1 MRSSVIFII
10 DLPKSATIFIP
21 MSKSAKYID
30 TDILVIGS
38 GVAGLRFAM
47 KAADCGNVLIIT
59 KSSATK
65 GATRLAQ
72 GGIASVV
79 GEDDSIES
87 HIKDTLDV
95 GYGLSKPNIV
105 RKIVE
110 SGPSAVLELLEL
122 GVPLDTIPGN
132 GDILSLSR
140 EGGHSKRRIL
150 HVADATGRAIEEAY
164 IDAVK
169 AKGNIS
175 LLQNHCAIDLITRHH
190 LPDGHQRKTDKLTCW
205 GAYALDEETG
215 QVKTIRA
222 KMTLLATGGGGC
234 VYKYTTNPSVATGDG
249 VAMAYR
255 AGATVANME
264 FFQFHPT
271 MFYNPGGESFLITEA
286 ARGEGGILRNSSG
299 KRFMEGLHPNLELAP
314 RDVVSRAIDEQ
325 LKTRGDTNV
334 FLDLTHKG
342 ADFIVARFPN
352 IYEHCLARGVDIT
365 KEWIPVVPA
374 AHYMCGGVK
383 VDDRARTDIINLL
396 AAGEVACTGMHGA
409 NRLASNSL
417 LESMAYAQFAYE
429 TVRDNIH
436 NIAPI
441 PELPEWDDTG
451 VFDRREWFIV
461 RHIREELISV
471 MWDYVGIVRSDDRLE
486 AALRFVD
493 FLYTQIDEFYRQNPV
508 NRDVVELR
516 NMAILGWIIVKSAQ
530 SRHESRGLHF
540 NTDHPNLDS
549 KFTGDTIIRSNKFK
563 PDGHLR

>member
-1 MRSSVIFII
+1 
-10 DLPKSATIFIP
+10 
-21 MSKSAKYID
+21 MSKDSKYID

-38 GVAGLRFAM
+38 GVAGLRFAL
-47 KAADCGNVLIIT
+47 KAADYGDVLIIT

-79 GEDDSIES
+79 SEDDSIES
-87 HIKDTLDV
+87 HIIDTVNV
-95 GYGLSKPNIV
+95 GYGLSKPDVV

-110 SGPSAVLELLEL
+110 SGPSAIRELLEL
-122 GVPLDTIPGN
+122 GVPLDTQPGN
-132 GDILSLSR
+132 GEILSLTR
-140 EGGHSKRRIL
+140 EGGHSQRRIL

-164 IDAVK
+164 VDAVRAK
-169 AKGNIS
+169 ANIH

-190 LPDGHQRKTDKLTCW
+190 LPDEHPRKTDNLTCW
-205 GAYALDEETG
+205 GAYAIDEETG

-222 KMTLLATGGGGC
+222 KITLLATGGGGC
-234 VYKYTTNPSVATGDG
+234 VYKHTTNPSVATGDG

-271 MFYNPGGESFLITEA
+271 MFYDPGGENFLITEA

-299 KRFMEGLHPNLELAP
+299 KRFMEGLHPNMELAP

-342 ADFIVARFPN
+342 ADFIIARFPN

-383 VDDRARTDIINLL
+383 VDDHARTDIIGLL

-429 TVRDNIH
+429 TVRDNIR

-441 PELPEWDDTG
+441 PDLPEWDDAG
-451 VFDRREWFIV
+451 VFDRREWVIV

-508 NRDVVELR
+508 NRDVIELR

-530 SRHESRGLHF
+530 SRPESRGLHF
-540 NTDHPNLDS
+540 NIDHPISDS
-549 KFTGDTIIRSNKFK
+549 KFAGDTIIRSNNFK